1 MRDNQ
6 LIYALYG
13 AGNTGKTTTLRL
25 LGKKLEE
32 VSSPSCAI
40 PEEGDF
46 STMFDIKGVRVAIT
60 SAGDNEHEIRTGLEK
75 LNEYGSFDILF
86 CASRTR
92 GQTTH
97 YLMDIFSDQNLRWV
111 DNMYV
116 SDKNESHVQLC
127 NEAVASFLF
136 SSLLTELR
144 T

>member
-1 MRDNQ
+1 MRNNQ

-32 VSSPSCAI
+32 VAISSCAI
-40 PEEGDF
+40 LEKGDF
-46 STMFDIKGVRVAIT
+46 STIFDIRGVRVAIT

-75 LNEYGSFDILF
+75 LNEHGPFDILF
-86 CASRTR
+86 CAARTR

-97 YLMDIFSDQNLRWV
+97 YLMDIFKEQDLRWV

-116 SDKNESHVQLC
+116 SNSNELHVQLC
-127 NEAVASFLF
+127 NEAVANFLF
-136 SSLLTELR
+136 SSLLIELR